1 MANGIHKVGCIDYGV
16 RLLSLYFR
24 MGLIFLDWD
33 DRTCFWGGDTFAPKM
48 KVKNVAGQE
57 VSIQEFL
64 QGAFLDMFDKVVEAV
79 GDLDSVIGFEVS
91 VR

>member
-1 MANGIHKVGCIDYGV
+1 M
-16 RLLSLYFR
+16 
-24 MGLIFLDWD
+24 
-33 DRTCFWGGDTFAPKM
+33 PKL
-48 KVKNVAGQE
+48 KVKNRAGQE

-91 VR
+91 ARRSNYIIDLADRSCVKKKIGHQ